1 MSLTLTTYPKGR
13 PFIMRSR
20 QLGAEA
26 NFWIARGSRIHCGRT
41 ILASFGTDLII
52 VTVSGD
58 VETNATISGRI
69 VGLKIIG

>member
-1 MSLTLTTYPKGR
+1 M
-13 PFIMRSR
+13 
-20 QLGAEA
+20 
-26 NFWIARGSRIHCGRT
+26 ARGFTADGRFSLH
-41 ILASFGTDLII
+41 LATDLMI